1 MKKINILT
9 KWDVIFFY
17 IEKHDLWAMFTVKHR
32 LSYKSD
38 VKGDNKGWLHKY
50 FQTPDTI
57 YLNKK
62 GSQDSQLN
70 KMR

>member
-1 MKKINILT
+1 
-9 KWDVIFFY
+9 
-17 IEKHDLWAMFTVKHR
+17 MFTVKHR

-38 VKGDNKGWLHKY
+38 VKGDNKGWLHTY

-62 GSQDSQLN
+62 GQQLYAIVMCN
-70 KMR
+70 IGQLICLR